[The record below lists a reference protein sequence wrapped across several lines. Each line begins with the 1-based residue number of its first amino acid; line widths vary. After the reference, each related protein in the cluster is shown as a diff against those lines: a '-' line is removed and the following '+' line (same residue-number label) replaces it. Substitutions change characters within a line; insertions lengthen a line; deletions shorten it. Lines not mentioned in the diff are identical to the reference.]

1 MIFPFASEETIISVD
16 SNVPVASKSLSL
28 LLQAVITIKA
38 IEKIRY
44 FILFIFIKLPI
55 ILGIIIHYRTGVVY
69 YS

>member
-1 MIFPFASEETIISVD
+1 MLGVYWAIKKFEYQLKGRRFILETD
-16 SNVPVASKSLSL
+16 H
-28 LLQAVITIKA
+28 KA